1 MVAKRVSEV
10 PFSGIRRFFD
20 LVQQK
25 EDVVSL
31 GVGEPDFPTPDQI
44 KDEGLRA
51 IERDDTSYTSNYGL
65 LELREKIARKLAR
78 ENRLAVDPKTQ
89 VLITTGTSE
98 ALDLACR
105 VLIEPGD
112 EVLIPEPSYVCYKP
126 CVWFAYG
133 VPVPVPT
140 FEENDFRVTVRDLE
154 KKFSK
159 KTKLIIVAS
168 PNNPTG
174 SVLRKKDL
182 EAIAEFAVEHD
193 LTVISDELYEHLIY
207 DGGRHVSIGS
217 LPGMRERTVT
227 INGFSKAYAMTGW
240 RIGYVAGSEEVIEAM
255 MKVHQYGML
264 CAPTVS
270 QHAAIEAFE
279 CASSV
284 KRMVGEYDR
293 RRRLLVSGLNE
304 LPGVSCRMPKG
315 AFYAFPNITETGMS
329 SEKFSESLLSGVG
342 VAVVPGA
349 TFGDCGEGYVRCS
362 YSVSRDVIRE
372 ALERMKEFL
381 SRK

>member
-255 MKVHQYGML
+255 IKVHQYGML